1 MAVIKNLRRRALL
14 NKQFDQLKKDRVI
27 LLICLGVALSLW
39 VPTKM
44 SQVYRMEKMVR
55 LEFLLPTGLTF
66 VTPPPEKV
74 KVLLEGQGWSL
85 LYEALFSRE
94 TVLRFYPGRSTAFDL
109 NTGRLRAAIFEKLH
123 SASLRI
129 AEMNYEELHLR
140 IEPLVWKTVP
150 VRFAGKLTFVPEYYL
165 KDEIRLI
172 PDKIQIKGPQS
183 VLRTLEFV
191 TTDSVSLQ
199 NFSGD
204 FRKEVPLRLIPGLK
218 GSPGSVQVVI
228 SAEQYTEKQVFVPI
242 RPWPFSNS
250 ARFFPA
256 QVRIS
261 FRVGLSRFNRISS
274 KDFEVLAELPQG
286 ISVGEGDKAPLR
298 VSLQPPLLQSVRMTP
313 EYVDYLYTEQ
323 NQVK

>member
-14 NKQFDQLKKDRVI
+14 NKQFDQVKKDRVI

-55 LEFLLPTGLTF
+55 LEFELPTGLTF
-66 VTPPPEKV
+66 VKPPPEKV

-85 LYEALFSRE
+85 LYEALFTRE
-94 TVLRFYPGRSTAFDL
+94 TVLRFYPGRSSAFDL

-129 AEMNYEELHLR
+129 AEMNYEELHLG
-140 IEPLVWKTVP
+140 IEPLMWKTVP
-150 VRFAGKLTFVPEYYL
+150 VHFAGKVTFVPEYYL
-165 KDEIRLI
+165 KDEIQLI
-172 PDKIQIKGPQS
+172 PDKIQVKGPQS
-183 VLRTLEFV
+183 VIRALESV
-191 TTDSVSLQ
+191 TMDSVSLP

-204 FRKEVPLRLIPGLK
+204 FRKQVPIKLAPGLEGNPDNVK
-218 GSPGSVQVVI
+218 VVI

-242 RPWPFSNS
+242 RPWPFSDS

-261 FRVGLSRFNRISS
+261 FRVGLSRFNQIGS

-286 ISVGEGDKAPLR
+286 STVGEGEKALLR
-298 VSLQPPLLQSVRMTP
+298 VSRQPSLLQSVRMTP
-313 EYVDYLYTEQ
+313 EYVDYLYIEQ
-323 NQVK
+323 D